1 MEWGADFSPCPIG
14 VSHAHISGNQ
24 SQKRCTLSA
33 IETDRWILHSRIR
46 EVLGSR
52 EGDILMEHLPP
63 AGWSHLATRDDV
75 TMARVDLRAEIAQM
89 TADLRLEMTE
99 MKAELRLEMAEMKT
113 ELRSEM
119 AEMKTELKGDIAQLR
134 IDMEKGF
141 RAQTW
146 KMVAAMGTS
155 QAISVAIMAAMV
167 NSLR

>member
-1 MEWGADFSPCPIG
+1 M
-14 VSHAHISGNQ
+14 
-24 SQKRCTLSA
+24 SA

-46 EVLGSR
+46 AVLGSR

-113 ELRSEM
+113 ELRLEM

-134 IDMEKGF
+134 IDMEQCF

-146 KMVAAMGTS
+146 KMVAAMGAS

>member
-1 MEWGADFSPCPIG
+1 MS
-14 VSHAHISGNQ
+14 
-24 SQKRCTLSA
+24 T

-63 AGWSHLATRDDV
+63 AGWSHLATKDDV
-75 TMARVDLRAEIAQM
+75 TMAKLELRAEMAEI
-89 TADLRLEMTE
+89 
-99 MKAELRLEMAEMKT
+99 KAELKA
-113 ELRSEM
+113 
-119 AEMKTELKGDIAQLR
+119 DIAEVR
-134 IDMEKGF
+134 IAMEKGF

-146 KMVAAMGTS
+146 KMVAAIGTS

>member
-46 EVLGSR
+46 AVLGSR

-113 ELRSEM
+113 EL
-119 AEMKTELKGDIAQLR
+119 KGDIAQLR